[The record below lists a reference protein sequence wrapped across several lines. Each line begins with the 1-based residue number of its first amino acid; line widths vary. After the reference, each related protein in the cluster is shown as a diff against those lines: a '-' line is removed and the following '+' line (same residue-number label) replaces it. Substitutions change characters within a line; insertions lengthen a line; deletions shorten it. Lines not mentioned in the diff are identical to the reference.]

1 MEIINVFGPTL
12 THNCTLLA
20 LMLLSLQTH
29 LPALTLSPVQI
40 AKEDIDDATDDDD
53 TETND
58 DYQAEVYTQTEKP
71 DYSQSIQQ
79 TVANAAINED
89 NSEQLDD
96 IIPTTVS
103 YPDVSENEVVTEA
116 TLSEVLDEIFED
128 ASLGDQQRQES
139 V

>member
-1 MEIINVFGPTL
+1 MPV
-12 THNCTLLA
+12 
-20 LMLLSLQTH
+20 
-29 LPALTLSPVQI
+29 LTLSPVHI

-58 DYQAEVYTQTEKP
+58 DYQAEVHAQTEKP

-79 TVANAAINED
+79 SETEAAINED
-89 NSEQLDD
+89 YPEQLDD
-96 IIPTTVS
+96 IVPTTVS

-128 ASLGDQQRQES
+128 ASLGDKQRQEN
-139 V
+139 VEQNYF